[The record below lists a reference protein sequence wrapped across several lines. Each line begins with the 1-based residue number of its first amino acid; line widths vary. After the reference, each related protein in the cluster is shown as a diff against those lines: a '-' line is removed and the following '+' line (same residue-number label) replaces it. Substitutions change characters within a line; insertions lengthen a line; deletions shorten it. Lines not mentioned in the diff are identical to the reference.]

1 MVNSPKATSVSSE
14 FEHVTYLC
22 GPQFSNLKVRVMIE
36 FSLQGYVRIKEIIHE
51 GVFKTVGNAQ
61 LIVTWRVI
69 NALKIQDAGSPN
81 P

>member
-1 MVNSPKATSVSSE
+1 
-14 FEHVTYLC
+14 
-22 GPQFSNLKVRVMIE
+22 MIE
-36 FSLQGYVRIKEIIHE
+36 SSLQGYVRIKEIIHE
-51 GVFKTVGNAQ
+51 GVFNTVGNAQ